1 MADNH
6 IRKAFHVKNIYPVVS
21 YCLLLLVLL
30 FLAAES
36 LGRGTD
42 SAVGGAT
49 ATYDTLVNSG
59 FDAIVHLDVKLGKL
73 VTFNGTL
80 L

>member
-21 YCLLLLVLL
+21 YCLLLLVLV
-30 FLAAES
+30 FLAAEA

-42 SAVGGAT
+42 SAVCGAA

-59 FDAIVHLDVKLGKL
+59 FDAVVHLDVKLGKL
-73 VTFNGTL
+73 VTFNGVNK
-80 L
+80 